1 MPRPVKTAP
10 FNTALVKAV
19 LTCAA
24 LAVPFGAQ
32 AQAPAG
38 GISKDVVKI
47 GVLTDMSGQ
56 FSHEAGEGAVTA
68 VKMAVEDFGGKVLG
82 KPVEVIV
89 ADHQNK
95 TEVAVAKAKE
105 WFDVD
110 NVDMIA
116 NLINSAVAIGVANVA
131 KEKNGI
137 AIVNGSGS
145 SRLTNDAC
153 TPNSIH
159 YAYDTYALAVGTGN
173 ALIKEGKKR
182 WFFLTADYAFGHALE
197 ADTAAVVKAGGGQ
210 VVGSV
215 RYPINTLDHGSFML
229 QAQSSGAEAIAVAG
243 SGTVFI
249 NAVKAAHDFGL
260 TTSGKQ
266 TLAGLLVWITDVHSM
281 GLETAQGLALTN
293 AFYWDRDA
301 ETRAFSKK
309 FEAKMGR
316 KPHMGDAGDY
326 SSTMHYLK
334 AVQAAGTDEAQAV
347 MAKMREIKV
356 NDFFAKNGVIRKD
369 GRFVH
374 DMYVYQVKKPSESK
388 YPWDYYKLVQVIPGD
403 EAFRPLS
410 DSKCPLVKS

>member
-1 MPRPVKTAP
+1 MPRLASSALTRALLACATLALP
-10 FNTALVKAV
+10 F
-19 LTCAA
+19 AA
-24 LAVPFGAQ
+24 LAQ
-32 AQAPAG
+32 SPA

-56 FSHEAGEGAVTA
+56 FSHEAGEGSVTA

-82 KPVEVIV
+82 KPIEVIV

-210 VVGSV
+210 VAGSV

-229 QAQSSGAEAIAVAG
+229 QAQGSGADAVAVAG

-260 TTSGKQ
+260 TNSGKQ

-281 GLETAQGLALTN
+281 GLDTAQGLVLTN
-293 AFYWDRDA
+293 AFYWDRDE

-356 NDFFAKNGVIRKD
+356 SDFFAKNGVIRPD

-403 EAFRPLS
+403 QAFRPLS
-410 DSKCPLVKS
+410 ESKCPLVKS

>member
-1 MPRPVKTAP
+1 M
-10 FNTALVKAV
+10 
-19 LTCAA
+19 CAA
-24 LAVPFGAQ
+24 LAVPLPALAQ
-32 AQAPAG
+32 PQPG
-38 GISKDVVKI
+38 KISNDVVKI

-56 FSHEAGEGAVTA
+56 FSHEAGEGSVTA

-82 KPVEVIV
+82 RPIEVIV

-95 TEVAVAKAKE
+95 TEIAIAKAKE

-110 NVDMIA
+110 HVDMIA
-116 NLINSAVAIGVANVA
+116 NLINSAVAIGVAGVA
-131 KEKNGI
+131 REKNGI

-145 SRLTNDAC
+145 SRLTGDAC

-173 ALIKEGKKR
+173 ELIRQGKKR

-197 ADTAAVVKAGGGQ
+197 ADTATVVKAGGGE
-210 VVGSV
+210 VVGAV

-229 QAQSSGAEAIAVAG
+229 QAQGSKADVVAVAG

-249 NAVKAAHDFGL
+249 NAVKAARDFGL
-260 TTSGKQ
+260 TQSGKQ
-266 TLAGLLVWITDVHSM
+266 VLAGLLVWITDIHAM
-281 GLETAQGLALTN
+281 GLQAAQGLVLTN
-293 AFYWDRDA
+293 AFYWDRDE

-309 FEAKMGR
+309 FEARMGR

-347 MAKMREIKV
+347 MAKMRELKV
-356 NDFFAKNGVIRKD
+356 NDFFAKGGTIRAD
-369 GRFVH
+369 GRFIH
-374 DMYVYQVKKPSESK
+374 DMYVYQVKTPAESK
-388 YPWDYYKLVQVIPGD
+388 GPWDYYKLVSVIPG
-403 EAFRPLS
+403 EKAFRPLS
-410 DSKCPLVKS
+410 ESACPLVKKP